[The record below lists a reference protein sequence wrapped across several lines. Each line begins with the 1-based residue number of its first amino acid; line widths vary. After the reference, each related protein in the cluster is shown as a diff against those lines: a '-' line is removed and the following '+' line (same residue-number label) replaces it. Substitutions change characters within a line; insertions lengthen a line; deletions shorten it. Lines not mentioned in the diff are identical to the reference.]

1 LTRLFIVRHGPTHHK
16 GLVGHSDIPADLS
29 DTDAITWLSDRLPQD
44 AVMISSDLQRTV
56 KTADA
61 IQGARTRL
69 PHNPDLRENA
79 FGTWELRRF
88 DDVAAEDPELSMEF
102 WTEPG
107 DAAPPNG
114 ESWNQFCARVNTG
127 IDNVIAEHAGKD
139 IIIVAHF
146 GVILTQIQ
154 RASNMS
160 AKSVFSFVIDNL
172 SITQIDH
179 LGEDTW
185 RIKGINHKL

>member
-1 LTRLFIVRHGPTHHK
+1 MTRLHFVRHGPTHHK

-29 DTDAITWLSDRLPQD
+29 DDISLKWLMDNLPSDGLM
-44 AVMISSDLQRTV
+44 VSSDLQRTI

-61 IQGARTRL
+61 IIGAHDRL
-69 PHNPDLRENA
+69 PHAPALRENA
-79 FGTWELRRF
+79 FGAWELRRF
-88 DDVAAEDPELSMEF
+88 DDVAAENPELSMEF
-102 WTEPG
+102 WTNPG
-107 DAAPPNG
+107 DVAPPKG
-114 ESWNQFCARVNTG
+114 ESWNQFSQRVNKG
-127 IDNVIAEHAGKD
+127 VDQLVADHKGRD
-139 IIIVAHF
+139 IIVVAHF

-179 LGEDTW
+179 LGADTW
-185 RIKGINHKL
+185 RIRGVNQTL